1 MATLHLLSAGAAY
14 GLISGLAKRFEAE
27 HACILHGTYGAVG
40 AMREKL
46 LAGAACEVLLLS
58 RKLIDAL
65 VAERRL
71 EASTVADVGVVQT
84 GSAVI
89 AGEAVPDLST
99 AEALREAVLRAPGI
113 YLPDMG
119 RATAG
124 IHMKSVLERLGVFDQ
139 VRDKLHEYPNGAT
152 AMRTMA
158 EQRIAGSLGFT
169 QLSEIIYT
177 AGVEPAAALPSD
189 FSLDTVYS
197 VAVAS
202 GSGSRDAA
210 LAFVQMLCD
219 PSLDEHRRRAGF
231 RPVGR

>member
-1 MATLHLLSAGAAY
+1 MASLHLLSAGAAY

-27 HACILHGTYGAVG
+27 HACPLQGIYGAVG
-40 AMREKL
+40 TMREKL
-46 LAGAACEVLLLS
+46 LGGAPCDVLLLS

-65 VAERRL
+65 VGEQRI

-99 AEALREAVLRAPGI
+99 AEALGEAVLRAPGI
-113 YLPDMG
+113 YLPDMA

-124 IHMKSVLERLGVFDQ
+124 IHMKSVFERLGVIDQ
-139 VRDKLHEYPNGAT
+139 IRDKLHEYPNGAT

-177 AGVEPAAALPSD
+177 AGVEPAAALPSA

-197 VAVAS
+197 AAVAS
-202 GSGSRDAA
+202 GSDNPDAA
-210 LAFVQMLCD
+210 LAFVRMLCE
-219 PSLDEHRRRAGF
+219 PSLDDYRRRAGF
-231 RPVGR
+231 RRVGR